1 MGYNG
6 PAQSGAVD
14 VRARFQPSNNRNLAM
29 LTSYQAG
36 ALGFRLTA
44 QDTAPI
50 HCGMSDDS
58 LILIRARRA
67 EIKAERRRLDTE
79 DAELD
84 QAEKT
89 IVRLASLHPKAKPA
103 SNGATPKT
111 QKEFVIFTAEA
122 SENPWFESVRALR
135 DAVALKGKDIPMTS
149 FQPLVSQLT
158 ADEILRRDEGK
169 VGLASR
175 VDQE

>member
-1 MGYNG
+1 
-6 PAQSGAVD
+6 
-14 VRARFQPSNNRNLAM
+14 
-29 LTSYQAG
+29 
-36 ALGFRLTA
+36 
-44 QDTAPI
+44 
-50 HCGMSDDS
+50 MSDDS

-67 EIKAERRRLDTE
+67 AIKAERRRLDAE

-89 IVRLASLHPKAKPA
+89 IVRLASLRPQASPA

-111 QKEFVIFTAEA
+111 QKEFVIFTART
-122 SENPWFESVRALR
+122 SENPWFESVRAFR

-149 FQPLVSQLT
+149 FQPLVSSMT
-158 ADEILRRDEGK
+158 SEEILKRDGAK

-175 VDQE
+175 VDQ